1 MRELSLRISSVDRSY
16 YREQSPETSPQN
28 LDCIH
33 DGEEE
38 IKEIARPRKNGRLRQ
53 FLITPVMSHLLDSVS
68 LLLKESASPMH
79 PRELTDLLI
88 QRGMWSSQGKTP
100 AATVSARIYGDI
112 KKHGSQSRFVKVEG
126 GLFALNP
133 KATIESTTAEHHAG
147 KTATKRQA
155 EKSDA
160 SYSFSDCAEKILLHF
175 SGNVPMHYKDITNKA
190 LELGW
195 LKTEGLTPEA
205 SMRARISTEIQRME
219 QQGRVPRFKR
229 LGKGMIGLTSWE
241 SSGLEQQIDSHNEKK
256 RKQLMEKVKTL
267 SPLDFERLIALLL
280 DNMGFSEVSRTPYG
294 GDGGVDVRGI
304 MTVHDAIH
312 IKLAV
317 QAKRWKANVQSP
329 IVQQLRGSLG
339 TDERGL
345 IVTTSGFSKGAREEA
360 TRSSSHAPIDLIDG
374 KQLVSLLVEY
384 NLGVR
389 KNRYQLLE
397 LTPSFF
403 TDEEEM

>member
-1 MRELSLRISSVDRSY
+1 
-16 YREQSPETSPQN
+16 
-28 LDCIH
+28 
-33 DGEEE
+33 
-38 IKEIARPRKNGRLRQ
+38 
-53 FLITPVMSHLLDSVS
+53 MSHLLDSVS
-68 LLLKESASPMH
+68 LLLNESASPMH

-100 AATVSARIYGDI
+100 AATVSARIYDDM

-133 KATIESTTAEHHAG
+133 KADIKSTTAEHHAG
-147 KTATKRQA
+147 KTATKRLP

-175 SGNVPMHYKDITNKA
+175 SGNVPMHYRDITNKA

-267 SPLDFERLIALLL
+267 SPLNFERLIALLL

-360 TRSSSHAPIDLIDG
+360 TRSSSHASIDLIDG
-374 KQLVSLLVEY
+374 EQLVSLLVEY

>member
-1 MRELSLRISSVDRSY
+1 
-16 YREQSPETSPQN
+16 
-28 LDCIH
+28 
-33 DGEEE
+33 
-38 IKEIARPRKNGRLRQ
+38 
-53 FLITPVMSHLLDSVS
+53 MSHLLDSVY
-68 LLLKESASPMH
+68 LLLKESASPMR
-79 PRELTDLLI
+79 PRELANLLI
-88 QRGMWSSQGKTP
+88 QRGMWSSEGRTP
-100 AATVSARIYGDI
+100 DATVGACIYCDI
-112 KKHGSQSRFVKVEG
+112 KKYGANSRFIKKG
-126 GLFALNP
+126 KGTFSLNP
-133 KATIESTTAEHHAG
+133 NLETAIV
-147 KTATKRQA
+147 
-155 EKSDA
+155 EKSTYQGNTRF
-160 SYSFSDCAEKILLHF
+160 SSNVSFLSFVDCAEKVLANFAQHK
-175 SGNVPMHYKDITNKA
+175 PMHYKAITDKA
-190 LELGW
+190 LSLGW

-241 SSGLEQQIDSHNEKK
+241 SSGLEQQIDSHNEEK
-256 RKQLMEKVKTL
+256 RKQLMEKVRKL
-267 SPLDFERLIALLL
+267 SPQDFEKLIALLL
-280 DNMGFSEVSRTPYG
+280 DNMGFSEVSRTSYC

-329 IVQQLRGSLG
+329 VVQQLRGSLG

-345 IVTTSGFSKGAREEA
+345 IVTTSHFSKGAREEA

-374 KQLVSLLVEY
+374 DQLVSLLVEY

-397 LTPSFF
+397 LATSFF
-403 TDEEEM
+403 VNEEEG

>member
-1 MRELSLRISSVDRSY
+1 MHSKEL
-16 YREQSPETSPQN
+16 
-28 LDCIH
+28 
-33 DGEEE
+33 
-38 IKEIARPRKNGRLRQ
+38 A
-53 FLITPVMSHLLDSVS
+53 
-68 LLLKESASPMH
+68 AA
-79 PRELTDLLI
+79 LI

-100 AATVSARIYGDI
+100 DATVGARIYEDI
-112 KKHGSQSRFVKVEG
+112 KKHGNQSRFIKAAE

-133 KATIESTTAEHHAG
+133 KVKVELPNPRKNAG
-147 KTATKRQA
+147 TVIKRKQP
-155 EKSDA
+155 EKSA
-160 SYSFSDCAEKILLHF
+160 GSYSFSDCAEKVLLHF
-175 SGNVPMHYKDITNKA
+175 SGNAPMHYRDITNKA

-205 SMRARISTEIQRME
+205 SMYAQVLTEIQRRE
-219 QQGRVPRFKR
+219 KQGKIPRFEK
-229 LGKGMIGLTSWE
+229 LGNGMVGLTIWKST
-241 SSGLEQQIDSHNEKK
+241 GLERHIDSFNDKQ
-256 RKQLMEKVKTL
+256 RKALMERMMQL
-267 SPLDFERLIALLL
+267 DPQDFEELITTLLSK
-280 DNMGFSEVSRTPYG
+280 MGFSEVSRTPYG

-329 IVQQLRGSLG
+329 VVQQLRGSLG

-345 IVTTSGFSKGAREEA
+345 IVTTSNFSKGARDEA
-360 TRSSSHAPIDLIDG
+360 TRSSSHTPIDLIDG
-374 KQLVSLLVEY
+374 DQLVSLLVEY

-403 TDEEEM
+403 SDEEEI